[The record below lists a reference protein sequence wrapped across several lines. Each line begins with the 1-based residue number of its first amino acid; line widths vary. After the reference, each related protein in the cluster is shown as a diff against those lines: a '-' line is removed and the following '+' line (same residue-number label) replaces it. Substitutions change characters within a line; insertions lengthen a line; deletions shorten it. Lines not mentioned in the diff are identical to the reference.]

1 MLPSVARAKLNG
13 LSFQFSPEQRAQQT
27 KKRCTVDI
35 RCLYSLGSALL
46 NVPTNHRISFATR
59 VPVTGHSPRRICLL
73 VTPRDD
79 FCSLVT
85 PRGRATTAYPYFLF
99 TPSIRWDFNSPFILR
114 LTTVPYQL
122 INTLYVHLP
131 ILYTYHF
138 LTEASHTHNHTGNP
152 RFFRFVT

>member
-46 NVPTNHRISFATR
+46 NVPTNHRISFAPR

-79 FCSLVT
+79 FCSLLT
-85 PRGRATTAYPYFLF
+85 PRGRATTACPYFLF
-99 TPSIRWDFNSPFILR
+99 TPSIRWDFNSPFYR
-114 LTTVPYQL
+114 WDFNSPFYRWDF
-122 INTLYVHLP
+122 NSP
-131 ILYTYHF
+131 F
-138 LTEASHTHNHTGNP
+138 LSLG
-152 RFFRFVT
+152 F